1 MSCITAC
8 APRRRA
14 HREERRGRLAPPK
27 VITGR
32 GLRRGAAGVAVTGLV
47 YSGLLAVTADDN
59 PLFGVGWAGSAAE
72 NARPFGTAVT
82 AGWTTVT
89 EATTVTL
96 GRVETFA
103 AWPLM
108 ALALFWLA
116 SRNQPV
122 YLRGALALFV
132 SNAAGL
138 AVFASVQGFPAD
150 EAALV
155 GGYLALPG
163 VLAGGYVL
171 MALAVV
177 ALTTRR
183 RVRAAATAVALFTVT
198 AAVLTPDHHALGTL
212 SAAVAPLLAWYGIA
226 ALESRRAAGHRGVDA
241 VPPVTVPE
249 AGVVALRPRA
259 EAAPEE
265 RADSDPVPLPR
276 AG

>member
-8 APRRRA
+8 TPRRRA
-14 HREERRGRLAPPK
+14 RRTELPGRLAPPK

-32 GLRRGAAGVAVTGLV
+32 SLRRGAAGVAGTGLV
-47 YSGLLAVTADDN
+47 YGGLLAVTADDN
-59 PLFGVGWAGSAAE
+59 PIFGTGWVGSAAE
-72 NARPFGTAVT
+72 NARPFGAAVT
-82 AGWTTVT
+82 TGWATFSQ
-89 EATTVTL
+89 ATTAAL

-103 AWPLM
+103 AWPLI
-108 ALALFWLA
+108 ALALLWLA

-138 AVFASVQGFPAD
+138 AVFASVRGFPAD

-163 VLAGGYVL
+163 VRAGGYVL

-177 ALTTRR
+177 ALTARR
-183 RVRAAATAVALFTVT
+183 PVRAAATAVALLAVT
-198 AAVLTPDHHALGTL
+198 TAVLTPDHHVLGTL
-212 SAAVAPLLAWYGIA
+212 SAAVAPLLAWYGVA
-226 ALESRRAAGHRGVDA
+226 AIESRRSAGRRTVEAAS
-241 VPPVTVPE
+241 PVTVPE
-249 AGVVALRPRA
+249 AGVLPLRPRT

-265 RADSDPVPLPR
+265 GVDAGPVRLPR